1 MTLQF
6 YKHIELD
13 TDLKEIESV
22 LKANNMQYEVSS
34 AGPIIDSVIVGN
46 GMFAKYTLKL
56 MPSDFEKANAL
67 LKQLTEEKSIQIE
80 DYKHLTAL
88 TNDELLEI
96 LAKPEEWS
104 LESESVAKKIL
115 QSRDYTVTDT
125 ALQQLRKAHA
135 IEVKKRESTPIVT
148 QLIYVL
154 LILAC
159 LFLGYVFIV
168 GK

>member
-1 MTLQF
+1 MNLEF

-13 TDLKEIESV
+13 SDLKEIEAL
-22 LKANNMQYEVSS
+22 LKANDIIYEVSS
-34 AGPIIDSVIVGN
+34 ASPIIDSVIVGN

-67 LKQLTEEKSIQIE
+67 LKKLTEEKSIPIE

-88 TNDELLEI
+88 TNDELVEI
-96 LAKPEEWS
+96 IANPEEWS

-115 QSRDYTVTDT
+115 QSRDYTVSEKKI
-125 ALQQLRKAHA
+125 QQLRKAHA

-154 LILAC
+154 LIMVC
-159 LFLGYVFIV
+159 LFLAYIFIV